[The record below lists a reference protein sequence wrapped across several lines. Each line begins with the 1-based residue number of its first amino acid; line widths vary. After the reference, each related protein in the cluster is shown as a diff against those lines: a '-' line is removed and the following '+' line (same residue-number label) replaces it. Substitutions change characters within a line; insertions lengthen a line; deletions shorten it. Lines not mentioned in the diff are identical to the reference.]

1 MEFFIPDVDD
11 EEEAEEMYE
20 GIVNWAEEQR
30 GSVVDRRIHRVKY
43 YDGDRSRVNT
53 VSIGDEVSQVGEHAF
68 AILESETHDMYM
80 ICTPER
86 GVVQGAPVMIGDRDV
101 KSTTEFES

>member
-1 MEFFIPDVDD
+1 MEFSIPDADN

-30 GSVVDRRIHRVKY
+30 GSVVDRRIHRVNY
-43 YDGDRSRVNT
+43 YDGDRDRVNI
-53 VSIGDEVSQVGEHAF
+53 VSIGDEVPQVGERAF

-80 ICTPER
+80 ICTPGR
-86 GVVQGAPVMIGDRDV
+86 GVVQGAPVMIGDREV
-101 KSTTEFES
+101 KSTTEFEN